1 MAHTTSV
8 SPVRR
13 LLSVSAASALVA
25 VLALVFIPWQQL
37 NVHALPALDS
47 PQPVANSAL
56 VERVAYLALAGNCAG
71 CHSNTATASAA
82 SSAAATKAIKRR
94 TGEACVVRA
103 MVSLPLHRAAATQR
117 QRLRRGRRGAQGGR

>member
-71 CHSNTATASAA
+71 CHSA
-82 SSAAATKAIKRR
+82 
-94 TGEACVVRA
+94 
-103 MVSLPLHRAAATQR
+103 
-117 QRLRRGRRGAQGGR
+117 RGI